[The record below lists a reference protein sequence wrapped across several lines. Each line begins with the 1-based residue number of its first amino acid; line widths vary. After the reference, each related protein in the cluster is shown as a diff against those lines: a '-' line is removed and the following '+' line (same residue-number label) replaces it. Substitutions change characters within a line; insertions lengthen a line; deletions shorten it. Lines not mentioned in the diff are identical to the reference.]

1 MGVVEL
7 DDRRLFLPMNREDLR
22 RRGWD
27 RADVILITGDAYV
40 DHPSFGVAMMGRWL
54 EKLGH
59 RVAIL
64 AQPDWRSVDAFR
76 SLGPPRLFWGI
87 TSGCIDSRLNDYA
100 SMGNRRQADVYS
112 PGGATDLRPARPL
125 LTYAARAREAYPQ
138 VPIILG
144 GLEASLRRLV
154 HYDYIS
160 DKLMRS
166 VLADAKADLLIHGM
180 GELAA
185 AEIAR
190 RLDQGVPISGM
201 TDIAGTAYMATR
213 DMPVPADA
221 VRLPSLTEQTQNK
234 DLVMAAYEQYQRLAV
249 PDCGL
254 RIDDC
259 GLGTTREANPQSA
272 IRNPQLTSSGRPV
285 VQDQDPG
292 TIVVMPP
299 ARPLTCAELD
309 ALYDLPFTRQW
320 HPQYTSAGGIAAL
333 EPVEFSITTHR
344 GCYGGCSFCSIYFH
358 QGKEITSRS
367 IESLLAEADKL
378 SKSPRF
384 RGTISDIGGPT
395 ANMYGTS
402 CKAEQACSRPSCVFP
417 SPCPNL
423 NLDLGPLM
431 EMMEAFVRW
440 KDGGEGL
447 CRGRPARDPK
457 AGRLRHVAA
466 KMAATRRNVYVA
478 SGIRHDL
485 VVHSKEYLD
494 LLVRHFVGG
503 HLKVAPE
510 HYCGQ
515 VLRLMG
521 KPPFELFEEFES
533 EFDAA
538 CRRAGREYYLVPYFI
553 SAHPGCTLEHA
564 VQLTEYLVSRSWQ
577 PRQVQDFVPVP
588 LTAST
593 AMYVAGQACPEASR
607 REARGHKIHVPS
619 GRREKRLQ
627 AALLQYY
634 RQPNAKLIA
643 EHLQSSGHE
652 DLLKDLHRRWS
663 QGRRRGEK

>member
-1 MGVVEL
+1 MS
-7 DDRRLFLPMNREDLR
+7 REDLH
-22 RRGWD
+22 RRGWEQ
-27 RADVILITGDAYV
+27 ADVILVTGDAYV
-40 DHPSFGVAMMGRWL
+40 DHPSFGVALIGRWL
-54 EKLGH
+54 EKLRY

-64 AQPDWRSVDAFR
+64 AQPDWRTVDAFR
-76 SLGPPRLFWGI
+76 SLGTPRLFWGI

-100 SMGNRRQADVYS
+100 SMGHRRQADVYS
-112 PGGATDLRPARPL
+112 PGGVTDLRPARPL

-138 VPIILG
+138 APIVLG

-154 HYDYIS
+154 HYDFVS

-166 VLADAKADLLIHGM
+166 VLADAKADLLVHGM
-180 GELAA
+180 GELAV

-190 RLDQGVPISGM
+190 RLDRREPIGKM
-201 TDIAGTAYMATR
+201 TDIAGTAYMATHAT
-213 DMPVPADA
+213 PVPAEA
-221 VRLPSLTEQTQNK
+221 VRLPALTEQVQDK
-234 DLVMAAYEQYQRLAV
+234 DLVMAAQEQYQRLVSPTGKAV
-249 PDCGL
+249 
-254 RIDDC
+254 
-259 GLGTTREANPQSA
+259 A
-272 IRNPQLTSSGRPV
+272 
-285 VQDQDPG
+285 QDQDPG

-299 ARPLTCAELD
+299 VRPLTSAELD

-367 IESLLAEADKL
+367 LESLLAEADKL
-378 SKSPRF
+378 SLAPRF

-395 ANMYGTS
+395 ANMYGTN
-402 CKAEQACSRPSCVFP
+402 CTAEQMCARPSCVFP
-417 SPCPNL
+417 SPCRNL
-423 NLDLGPLM
+423 SLDFGPLL

-440 KDGGEGL
+440 KGDS
-447 CRGRPARDPK
+447 RST
-457 AGRLRHVAA
+457 RH
-466 KMAATRRNVYVA
+466 VYVA

-485 VVHSKEYLD
+485 ALHGREYLD
-494 LLVRHFVGG
+494 LLVKHFVGG

-510 HYCGQ
+510 HYCDQ

-521 KPPFELFEEFES
+521 KPSFELFEEFES
-533 EFDAA
+533 RFEAA

-564 VQLTEYLVSRSWQ
+564 VKLTEYLVSRSWQ

-593 AMYVAGQACPEASR
+593 AMYVAGRDP
-607 REARGHKIHVPS
+607 RGHQIHVPT

-634 RQPNAKLIA
+634 REPNARLLT
-643 EHLQSSGHE
+643 EHLQSGGHG
-652 DLLKDLHRRWS
+652 DLLKNLQRVWS
-663 QGRRRGEK
+663 GNRRRGRR

>member
-1 MGVVEL
+1 MS
-7 DDRRLFLPMNREDLR
+7 REDLR
-22 RRGWD
+22 RRGWE
-27 RADVILITGDAYV
+27 RADVILVTGDAYV
-40 DHPSFGVAMMGRWL
+40 DHPSFGVAMIGRWL
-54 EKLGH
+54 EKSGY

-64 AQPDWRSVDAFR
+64 AQPDWRGVEPFR

-100 SMGNRRQADVYS
+100 SLGNRRQADVYS
-112 PGGATDLRPARPL
+112 LGGAIDLRPPRPL
-125 LTYAARAREAYPQ
+125 LAYAARAREAYPQ
-138 VPIILG
+138 IPIILG

-166 VLADAKADLLIHGM
+166 VLADAKADLLVHGM
-180 GELAA
+180 GELAV

-190 RLDQGVPISGM
+190 RLDQGETISSM
-201 TDIAGTAYMATR
+201 TNIAGTAYMTR
-213 DMPVPADA
+213 NTSIPPDA
-221 VRLPSLTEQTQNK
+221 VRLPSLTEQSQNK
-234 DLVMAAYEQYQRLAV
+234 ALVMDAQEQYQRVCSV
-249 PDCGL
+249 PARAFEETPCGV
-254 RIDDC
+254 
-259 GLGTTREANPQSA
+259 TTNAPR
-272 IRNPQLTSSGRPV
+272 TGRPV

-299 ARPLTCAELD
+299 ARPLTSAELD

-320 HPQYTSAGGIAAL
+320 HPAYTSAGGIAAL

-367 IESLLAEADKL
+367 VESLVAEADRL
-378 SKSPRF
+378 SRSPRF

-395 ANMYGTS
+395 ANMYGTNCTS
-402 CKAEQACSRPSCVFP
+402 EHGCLRPSCIFP
-417 SPCPNL
+417 SPCKNL
-423 NLDLGPLM
+423 NLDLRPLM

-440 KDGGEGL
+440 KECGEGVPPL
-447 CRGRPARDPK
+447 RVAGILPAIRGRDALATKSKAR
-457 AGRLRHVAA
+457 
-466 KMAATRRNVYVA
+466 MASPRRNVYVA

-485 VVHSKEYLD
+485 ALHGKEYLD
-494 LLVRHFVGG
+494 LLIRHFVGG

-510 HYCGQ
+510 HYCDE

-521 KPPFELFEEFES
+521 KPSFDSFEEFES
-533 EFDAA
+533 RFDAA
-538 CRRAGREYYLVPYFI
+538 CHRAGREYYLVPYFI

-564 VQLTEYLVSRSWQ
+564 AQLTEYLVSRSWQ
-577 PRQVQDFVPVP
+577 PRQVQDFVPAP

-593 AMYVAGQACPEASR
+593 AMYVAGR
-607 REARGHKIHVPS
+607 DARGRPIHVPS

-634 RQPNAKLIA
+634 RQPNTKLITA
-643 EHLQSSGHE
+643 YLQSSGHQ
-652 DLLKDLHRRWS
+652 DLLKNLHRIWS
-663 QGRRRGEK
+663 GNHRRGRR